1 MRASE
6 LTDRIYEQR
15 PHSGHAVPLARAI
28 WGSDVQRQ
36 HRRGSAQT
44 SADFGAGRDL
54 LMQPAIPL
62 HKSLPLQAAPV
73 APMAGAQ
80 KPSERFGFLEIF
92 ILAQVVL
99 PAILFL
105 PGTQPL
111 RVLIRI
117 APFALSLFGL

>member
-1 MRASE
+1 
-6 LTDRIYEQR
+6 
-15 PHSGHAVPLARAI
+15 GHAVPLAAAI
-28 WGSDVQRQ
+28 WGPDVQRQ
-36 HRRGSAQT
+36 HRSGSAQT
-44 SADFGAGRDL
+44 GAWRDL

-62 HKSLPLQAAPV
+62 FKPLPPEAAPLASV
-73 APMAGAQ
+73 TAAQ
-80 KPSERFGFLEIF
+80 KLSDRWGFLEIF

-117 APFALSLFGL
+117 APFALSLFGLVF